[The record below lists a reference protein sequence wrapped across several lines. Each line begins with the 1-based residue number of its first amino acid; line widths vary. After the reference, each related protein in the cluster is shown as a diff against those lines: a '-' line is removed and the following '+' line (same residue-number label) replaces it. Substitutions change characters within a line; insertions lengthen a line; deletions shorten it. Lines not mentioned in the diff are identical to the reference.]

1 MGASPARGIEMTQSN
16 KVPVLT
22 VDGPGGAGKGT
33 ICHMVA
39 QNLGWHLLDSGAL
52 YRLTALAAMK
62 HGVDIANEEA
72 IEVLAKHLDVQFKPV
87 QEGHVVTVLEGED
100 VTHDIRTEDVGAQA
114 SKVAAFPKVRAAL
127 LARQRD
133 FAQAPGLV
141 ADGRDMGTEV
151 FPKADVKIYLTAS
164 AEERAMRRYKQ
175 LNEKG
180 VEARIEDLLADI
192 QARDDR
198 DMNRAVAPL
207 KPATDALII
216 ESTQMS
222 IEQVLDAVMTELKTK
237 DLV

>member
-1 MGASPARGIEMTQSN
+1 MSQDL

-33 ICHMVA
+33 VCHLVA
-39 QNLGWHLLDSGAL
+39 QQLGWHLLDSGAL
-52 YRLTALAAMK
+52 YRLPALAAAK

-72 IEVLAKHLDVQFKPV
+72 LEVLAKHLDVQFKPV
-87 QEGHVVTVLEGED
+87 QEGHVVTILEGEE
-100 VTHDIRTEDVGAQA
+100 VTHDIRTEEVGAQA
-114 SKVAAFPKVRAAL
+114 SKVAAYPKVRAAL

-151 FPKADVKIYLTAS
+151 FPGADVKIYLTAS
-164 AEERAMRRYKQ
+164 AEERALRRYKQ

-180 VEARIEDLLADI
+180 VEAKIEDLLADI

-198 DMNRAVAPL
+198 DMNRDVAPL
-207 KPATDALII
+207 RPATDALVV
-216 ESTQMS
+216 ESTRMT
-222 IEQVLDAVMTELKTK
+222 IDQVLDVVMTELKTK
-237 DLV
+237 ELV